1 LDNIFAPSFLRA
13 ENAASLAT
21 IHEHLKD
28 PHGLA
33 QHHAFVFVGDISR
46 METIHQHRCRAGI
59 EEKLEYRISLGI
71 IEDSDETFHAIRNM
85 IESAR

>member
-1 LDNIFAPSFLRA
+1 LDNIFGPSFLWV
-13 ENAASLAT
+13 ENAAPLAT

-33 QHHAFVFVGDISR
+33 QHHAFVFVGEISR
-46 METIHQHRCRAGI
+46 METIHQHRCRPES

-71 IEDSDETFHAIRNM
+71 IEDSGEPFHAIQNM